1 MTVRARFTL
10 WFGMAALVTI
20 GGAAF
25 IGRKVISARRQNE
38 FRENLAAAEDGA
50 RQAVQAVERQVRE
63 ALAHLA
69 QPEAD
74 PLDRLFLDLRKEEGE
89 VSRLVRREV
98 QRRSSSLMR
107 AGGLDQLVIALE
119 GDLVVAA
126 PHFEALVDE
135 KDPRPRLLAR
145 HPDQTPVAW
154 IEVLKDGKITRV
166 LAAQGARSVTKEGY
180 RVHVLAG
187 RELGAAL
194 VDGLT
199 RKGAVEARLVD
210 PSDRPIYPERRSA
223 FPASAPSRRIELL
236 GDDGKPVARL
246 VVTVNDAD
254 LKEELRAITLA
265 AGALGIIALV
275 FALAVGYLVS
285 RQISRDVD
293 ALVVGAQAVSSGDW
307 KHRVPVRRKDELG
320 ELAGAFNAM
329 TAQLRESKA
338 KLVQAERV
346 AAWQEIARAIA
357 HEIKNPLT
365 PIQMSV
371 ETMRKTYRQ
380 QHPSFEEIFEE
391 STRTVLE
398 EVQRLK
404 KIVAEFSEF
413 ARLPK
418 PDRQPC
424 SVDEIV
430 GGALALY
437 RGAVRVVEELDGALP
452 PIEADRDQLTQV
464 VLNLLE
470 NARDAVTAK
479 GSDESVGRITVRTRK
494 HGERVELEVEDNG
507 PGFDPAILDKLFTPY
522 FTTKEAGTGLG
533 LAIVHRIV
541 TDHGGT
547 ITATSNPGKGAR
559 FVVDLPIK
567 KGITDSYRFG

>member
-1 MTVRARFTL
+1 
-10 WFGMAALVTI
+10 
-20 GGAAF
+20 
-25 IGRKVISARRQNE
+25 
-38 FRENLAAAEDGA
+38 
-50 RQAVQAVERQVRE
+50 
-63 ALAHLA
+63 
-69 QPEAD
+69 
-74 PLDRLFLDLRKEEGE
+74 
-89 VSRLVRREV
+89 
-98 QRRSSSLMR
+98 
-107 AGGLDQLVIALE
+107 
-119 GDLVVAA
+119 
-126 PHFEALVDE
+126 
-135 KDPRPRLLAR
+135 
-145 HPDQTPVAW
+145 
-154 IEVLKDGKITRV
+154 
-166 LAAQGARSVTKEGY
+166 
-180 RVHVLAG
+180 
-187 RELGAAL
+187 
-194 VDGLT
+194 
-199 RKGAVEARLVD
+199 
-210 PSDRPIYPERRSA
+210 
-223 FPASAPSRRIELL
+223 
-236 GDDGKPVARL
+236 
-246 VVTVNDAD
+246 
-254 LKEELRAITLA
+254 
-265 AGALGIIALV
+265 
-275 FALAVGYLVS
+275 
-285 RQISRDVD
+285 
-293 ALVVGAQAVSSGDW
+293 VVGAQAVSSGDW

-371 ETMRKTYRQ
+371 ETMRKTYSQ
-380 QHPSFEEIFEE
+380 KHPSFEEIFEE

-404 KIVAEFSEF
+404 RIVAEFSEF

-437 RGAVRVVEELDGALP
+437 RGAVKVVEELDGGLP
-452 PIEADRDQLTQV
+452 PIDADRDQLTQV

-470 NARDAVTAK
+470 NARDAVASR
-479 GSDESVGRITVRTRK
+479 GSDQTVGRITVRTRK
-494 HGERVELEVEDNG
+494 QGERVELEVEDNG
-507 PGFDPAILDKLFTPY
+507 PGFDPAILDQLFTPY

-547 ITATSNPGKGAR
+547 VSATSNPGKGAR